1 MSKDFLWF
9 HSPYCRRNVSAYK
22 KCDAYYFSEIG
33 VATDNEETILSC
45 RARGFE
51 SLESI
56 ENYLSLAPVTGSYGE
71 KWSVRK
77 VLRLFI
83 WHDRIHAK
91 AMYRMGKLTFGEDAI
106 LDIFGF
112 DR

>member
-1 MSKDFLWF
+1 MYQHTK
-9 HSPYCRRNVSAYK
+9 NVNE
-22 KCDAYYFSEIG
+22 YYFSEIG
-33 VATDNEETILSC
+33 AAADNEGTILSC
-45 RARGFE
+45 REKGFE

-56 ENYLSLAPVTGSYGE
+56 TGYLSLKPVIGSYGE
-71 KWSVRK
+71 KWSVQK
-77 VLRLFI
+77 VLRRFI

-106 LDIFGF
+106 PDIFGF